1 MAPLRALVKGGL
13 GIMSKSALSSRPR
26 RPSNIG
32 APATIRPAILSDL
45 PDLVSIE
52 YAAFASDRFSR
63 RTLHYLLTRARAI
76 FLVAERAGNAV
87 GSVVVLLHGR
97 TSLARVYSMAVDP
110 VHQGIGIGLA
120 LLREAETRALA
131 DGRAVM
137 RLEVRTDNDRA
148 IHLYRQ
154 EGYREIGRIPRYYE
168 DGCDA
173 LRMEK
178 TLAGGNQPGLSRV
191 PYYAQTLEFTCGS
204 AALMMAMK
212 ALDPAFPLSRNL
224 ELRLWRESTTV
235 FMATGHGGCGP
246 VGLGLAAM
254 RRGFDVE
261 VHLSRSGPLF
271 IDSVRS
277 AEKRDVIRLVYED
290 FRREAAEVGL
300 RMINQP
306 PTRRRLLRFF
316 DAGDIPVVLISSY
329 RLYGEKVPH
338 WVVLTGH
345 DEHFVYLHDP
355 YVDFGEHGTETD
367 AVNVPVAHAEFD
379 RMARYGNTGLR
390 AAVIIRRQKKE
401 TG

>member
-1 MAPLRALVKGGL
+1 
-13 GIMSKSALSSRPR
+13 MSKSALSSPAR
-26 RPSNIG
+26 RPSDAG
-32 APATIRPAILSDL
+32 GLPVAIRPAILSDL
-45 PDLVSIE
+45 PELVRIE
-52 YAAFASDRFSR
+52 YAAFAGDRFSR

-76 FLVAERAGNAV
+76 FLVAERAGAAV

-97 TSLARVYSMAVDP
+97 TSLARIYSMAVDP
-110 VHQGIGIGLA
+110 AHQGAGIGLT
-120 LLREAETRALA
+120 LLREAESRALA

-137 RLEVRTDNDRA
+137 RLEVRTDNARA
-148 IHLYRQ
+148 IGLYKR
-154 EGYREIGRIPRYYE
+154 EGYREIGRILRYYE

-178 TLAGGNQPGLSRV
+178 TLAGGDQPGLSRV

-212 ALDPAFPLSRNL
+212 ALDPTFPLSRNL

-235 FMATGHGGCGP
+235 FMAAGHGGCGP
-246 VGLGLAAM
+246 VGLGLAAK

-300 RMINQP
+300 KTIDQP
-306 PTRRRLLRFF
+306 PTLRRLLRFL
-316 DAGDIPVVLISSY
+316 DAGAVPVVLISSY

-338 WVVLTGH
+338 WVVLTSH

>member
-1 MAPLRALVKGGL
+1 
-13 GIMSKSALSSRPR
+13 MSENAISSRPR
-26 RPSNIG
+26 PSSDDDG
-32 APATIRPAILSDL
+32 GPVAIRPAILSDL
-45 PDLVSIE
+45 ADLVRIE
-52 YAAFASDRFSR
+52 NAAFATDRFSR

-76 FLVAERAGNAV
+76 FLVAERAGAAV
-87 GSVVVLLHGR
+87 GSVVALLHGR
-97 TSLARVYSMAVDP
+97 TSLARIYSMAVDP
-110 VHQGIGIGLA
+110 AHQGAGIGLA
-120 LLREAETRALA
+120 LLREAEARALA

-137 RLEVRTDNDRA
+137 RLEVRTDNARA
-148 IHLYRQ
+148 IALYRR

-178 TLAGGNQPGLSRV
+178 TLAGGDRPGLSRV
-191 PYYAQTLEFTCGS
+191 PYYAQTLDFTCGA
-204 AALMMAMK
+204 AALMMAMR
-212 ALDPAFPLSRNL
+212 ALDPAFALSRNL

-235 FMATGHGGCGP
+235 FMAAGHGGCGP
-246 VGLGLAAM
+246 VGLALAAK

-290 FRREAAEVGL
+290 FQREAVEVGL
-300 RMINQP
+300 TMINRP
-306 PTRRRLLRFF
+306 PTRRRLLQIL
-316 DAGDIPVVLISSY
+316 DAGAVPVVLISSY
-329 RLYGEKVPH
+329 RLYGEKEPH

-355 YVDFGEHGTETD
+355 YIDFAEHGTETD

-390 AAVIIRRQKKE
+390 AAVIIRRQKEE

>member
-1 MAPLRALVKGGL
+1 
-13 GIMSKSALSSRPR
+13 MSKSALSSPLR
-26 RPSNIG
+26 RPSDAG
-32 APATIRPAILSDL
+32 ALPAAIRPAILSDL
-45 PDLVSIE
+45 PDLVRIE

-76 FLVAERAGNAV
+76 FLVAEQAGKAV
-87 GSVVVLLHGR
+87 GNVVVLLHGR

-110 VHQGIGIGLA
+110 ARQGAGVGLA
-120 LLREAETRALA
+120 LLREAESRALA

-137 RLEVRTDNDRA
+137 RLEVRTDNARA
-148 IHLYRQ
+148 IGLYRR
-154 EGYREIGRIPRYYE
+154 EGYREIGRILRYYE

-178 TLAGGNQPGLSRV
+178 TLAGGDQPGLSRV

-212 ALDPAFPLSRNL
+212 ALNPTFPLSRNL

-235 FMATGHGGCGP
+235 FMAAGHGGCGP

-300 RMINQP
+300 KMINQP
-306 PTRRRLLRFF
+306 PTRRRLLRFL
-316 DAGDIPVVLISSY
+316 DAGAVPVVLISSY

-390 AAVIIRRQKKE
+390 AAVIIRQKKE